1 MEGFFSCRY
10 FHQNL
15 LDGMYIANMTDFFG
29 SKKKVR
35 SKKWHLLGK
44 KKKEK
49 APPKSNLVGC

>member
-29 SKKKVR
+29 GKKKVR

-44 KKKEK
+44 KKKN
-49 APPKSNLVGC
+49 AP